1 MVIRRL
7 LNYLVPHKKALTV
20 ASFLLILATFSD
32 VIGPVLVKIFLDQHL
47 VPRSFNRGSLIILA
61 SSYLG
66 LNILSAILQYRQLV
80 SFNEIALKIVQQLR
94 IDVFSHVQHLEFRVF
109 DKTPAG
115 ALISRITNDTEA
127 IKELFVGVLAAFV
140 QNVVFM
146 LGVFVAMF
154 YLDVRLASFCLILL
168 PIIIILMISY
178 RKVSTKV
185 YRRLRK
191 ELSYLNA
198 KLNESIQGMSIIQAM
213 RQEKR
218 FRQEFQ
224 TINDNYYRE
233 AMANIRLES
242 LFVRPAV
249 DLIYT
254 LALIIVLNYFGLQS
268 LTGPIEIGVLYAF
281 INYLDRFFEPV
292 NMMMQRLSQFQ
303 QSLVA
308 AERVFELLDDHR
320 ITSKVTAPDSP
331 AISQGKIE
339 FKNVSFAYD
348 SDARGAMALKSI
360 SFTAYPGQTVAL
372 VGHTGSGKS
381 TIANLLMRF
390 YPVTHGEILIDGIP
404 LSNLSDQEL
413 RSKVGLVAQDPFL
426 FVGTISSNVVLS
438 RSEVKETE
446 VRDAVSFVQAE
457 SFIGRLPQGLQEP
470 MGERG
475 ATLSSGQRQLICFA
489 RTIAGNPKI
498 LVLDEATA
506 NVDTETEEAIQ
517 NALRKMRQ
525 GRTTIAIAHRLST
538 IQDADLILVLHHG
551 KIVERGTHA
560 ELLAQEGLYY
570 KMFILQHGS
579 KDKEE

>member
-7 LNYLVPHKKALTV
+7 LNYLVPHKKALTF
-20 ASFLLILATFSD
+20 ASLLLILATFAD
-32 VIGPVLVKIFLDQHL
+32 VIGPVLVKVFLDQHL
-47 VPRSFNRGSLIILA
+47 VPRSFDRGALIILA

-66 LNILSAILQYRQLV
+66 LNLLSAILHYCQLV
-80 SFNEIALKIVQQLR
+80 TFNEIALKIVRQLR
-94 IDVFSHVQHLEFRVF
+94 IDVFSHVQNLEFKVF
-109 DKTPAG
+109 DNTPAG

-146 LGVFVAMF
+146 LGVFAAMF
-154 YLDVRLASFCLILL
+154 YLDVRLACFCLILL

-185 YRRLRK
+185 YRRLRQ
-191 ELSYLNA
+191 ELSHLNA
-198 KLNESIQGMSIIQAM
+198 KLNESIQGMYIIQAM

-218 FRQEFQ
+218 FRREFQ
-224 TINDNYYRE
+224 TINNNYYRE
-233 AMANIRLES
+233 GMANIRLEG

-254 LALIIVLNYFGLQS
+254 LALIMVLNYFGFQS

-281 INYLDRFFEPV
+281 INYLERFFEPV
-292 NMMMQRLSQFQ
+292 NMMMERLTQFQ
-303 QSLVA
+303 QSFVA
-308 AERVFELLDDHR
+308 AERVFELLDDR
-320 ITSKVTAPDSP
+320 QVSPKGSSADSP
-331 AISQGKIE
+331 GISQGKVE
-339 FKNVSFAYD
+339 FKDVSFSYD
-348 SDARGAMALKSI
+348 GDKGAKVLKSI
-360 SFTAYPGQTVAL
+360 SFTACPGQTVAL

-381 TIANLLMRF
+381 TIANLLMGF
-390 YPVTHGEILIDGIP
+390 YPVTQGEILIDGVS
-404 LSNLSDQEL
+404 LSRHSHQEL

-426 FVGTISSNVVLS
+426 FVGTISSNIALA
-438 RSEVKETE
+438 RPEITEKE
-446 VRDAVSFVQAE
+446 VREAVSFVQAE
-457 SFIGRLPQGLQEP
+457 DFIGRLPLGLEEP

-475 ATLSSGQRQLICFA
+475 ITLSGGQRQLICFA
-489 RTIAGNPKI
+489 RTMAGNPKI

-551 KIVERGTHA
+551 EIVARGTHA

-570 KMFILQHGS
+570 KMFMLQHGS
-579 KDKEE
+579 KEKE